1 MTILN
6 APKFMTMENNNT
18 ELLIAPK
25 RISEVGNYQIE
36 ILLKDAAGASRD
48 YQMRITVENLKFV
61 IFNNTR
67 TPEPK
72 KEKSNAPIISTD
84 FSIKFKSMSN

>member
-25 RISEVGNYQIE
+25 RISEVGNY
-36 ILLKDAAGASRD
+36 
-48 YQMRITVENLKFV
+48 
-61 IFNNTR
+61 
-67 TPEPK
+67 
-72 KEKSNAPIISTD
+72 
-84 FSIKFKSMSN
+84 